1 MIQKIHRQQLISFY
15 CNMFESQS
23 WSNGLLFLAWKLF
36 WSVISQ
42 AYSWLPIFYICSPWI
57 FVLLRKLSV
66 YHERNAF
73 RIVKFLIYFSWFV
86 KHWKSWFMTSL
97 AAGVFLNPFEEDSA
111 IKNAFPYSRTS
122 TLKIEKSEDFIAT
135 IMFRTFRQFLTIAC
149 QAILIIHLH
158 RVLFHQLI
166 LQGFY

>member
-57 FVLLRKLSV
+57 FVLLWKLSV
-66 YHERNAF
+66 YHDRNAF
-73 RIVKFLIYFSWFV
+73 RIVKFLIYFSWLV
-86 KHWKSWFMTSL
+86 KHWKSWFMISL

-122 TLKIEKSEDFIAT
+122 TLKIEKSEDFIVK

-158 RVLFHQLI
+158 RVLFHQLM
-166 LQGFY
+166 LQWFY